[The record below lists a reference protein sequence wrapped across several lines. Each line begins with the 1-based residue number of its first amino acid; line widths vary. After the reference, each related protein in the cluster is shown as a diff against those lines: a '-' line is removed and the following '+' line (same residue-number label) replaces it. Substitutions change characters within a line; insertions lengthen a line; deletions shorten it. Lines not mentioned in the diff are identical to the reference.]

1 VRPVPLPVAR
11 PARVLLVL
19 LAALTLA
26 GCSSDKPATQAVF
39 KVQDGVQPNA
49 AAQACQLHQ
58 TQAPTSAY
66 RGGPHG
72 TTALE
77 LPFLASYTANGNK
90 RYCDGKPPTGIDK
103 DWARLYVKLTG
114 NSAAVSKILS
124 GS

>member
-1 VRPVPLPVAR
+1 MTSGTAR
-11 PARVLLVL
+11 L
-19 LAALTLA
+19 LAALLPALTLV
-26 GCSSDKPATQAVF
+26 GCSGGATPAQQAVF
-39 KVQDGVQPNA
+39 TVQDGVQPNA
-49 AAQACQLHQ
+49 ASQPCQLHQ

-90 RYCDGKPPTGIDK
+90 PYCDSKPPTSIDK
-103 DWARLYVKLTG
+103 DWARLYVDLTG
-114 NSAAVSKILS
+114 NAVAVRKILA